1 VVAVAVGRVDPRA
14 SGALTGWFAFA
25 AIFSVLNY
33 AARFSG
39 PVPPKDVAYRWESSI
54 AAIVQFGFILVV
66 VLLIARGRNKRE
78 LFALRRPLSW
88 GRAASISI
96 AIIVGVFVMAQA
108 LAPFVDPE
116 AEQGLTPTYWDSGRI
131 AQFAAY
137 AFAVTIVGPIVEELV
152 FRGAGFSL
160 LEPFGQWTAIVVVGV
175 TFGLVHG
182 LLEGLPIITA
192 FGLGLAY
199 LRSRTQSLYPC
210 VLLHSAFNTV
220 ALIIGVT
227 T

>member
-1 VVAVAVGRVDPRA
+1 MGRVDQRT
-14 SGALTGWFAFA
+14 SGALIGWFAFA
-25 AIFSVLNY
+25 TIFSLLNY
-33 AARFSG
+33 SARFSG
-39 PVPPKDVAYRWESSI
+39 PEPPKDVAYRWESSI
-54 AAIVQFGFILVV
+54 AALVQYALILAI

-78 LFALRRPLSW
+78 FFALRRPISW
-88 GRAASISI
+88 GRATAISI
-96 AIIVGVFVMAQA
+96 AVIVGIFIMAQA

-116 AEQGLTPTYWDSGRI
+116 AEQGLTPTYWDADRI

-137 AFAVTIVGPIVEELV
+137 AVAVTIVGPIVEELV
-152 FRGAGFSL
+152 FRGAGFRL
-160 LEPFGQWTAIVVVGV
+160 LEPFGRWTAIVVVGV

-199 LRSRTQSLYPC
+199 LRSRTHSLYPC
-210 VLLHSAFNTV
+210 VLLHSAFNAV
-220 ALIIGVT
+220 ALAIGVT

>member
-1 VVAVAVGRVDPRA
+1 MGRVDHRV
-14 SGALTGWFAFA
+14 SGALIGWLAFLV
-25 AIFSVLNY
+25 IFSALNY
-33 AARFSG
+33 IARFSG
-39 PVPPKDVAYRWESSI
+39 PKPPKDVAYRWESSI
-54 AAIVQFGFILVV
+54 AALVQFALIFAI

-78 LFALRRPLSW
+78 FFALRPPTSW
-88 GRAASISI
+88 GRAATISI
-96 AIIVGVFVMAQA
+96 AVIIVIFLIAQG

-116 AEQGLTPTYWDSGRI
+116 AEQGLTPTYWDSDRI

-137 AFAVTIVGPIVEELV
+137 AFAVIVAGPIVEELV

-160 LEPFGQWTAIVVVGV
+160 LEPFGRWTAVLGVGV
-175 TFGLVHG
+175 AFGLAHG

-210 VLLHSAFNTV
+210 VLLHSAFNATALALGV
-220 ALIIGVT
+220 AT
-227 T
+227 

>member
-1 VVAVAVGRVDPRA
+1 MVALAVGRVDQRV
-14 SGALTGWFAFA
+14 SGALIGWFAFA
-25 AIFSVLNY
+25 ATFSVLNY

-39 PVPPKDVAYRWESSI
+39 PEPPKDVAYRWESSI
-54 AAIVQFGFILVV
+54 AAVVQFALILAI
-66 VLLIARGRNKRE
+66 VLLIARGREKRE
-78 LFALRRPLSW
+78 FFALRGPLSW
-88 GRAASISI
+88 GQAAAISI
-96 AIIVGVFVMAQA
+96 AVIVGILIMAQT

-116 AEQGLTPTYWDSGRI
+116 AEQGLTPTYWDPDRI

-137 AFAVTIVGPIVEELV
+137 AFAVTIAGPIVEELM

-160 LEPFGQWTAIVVVGV
+160 LEPFGKWTAIVAVGV

-182 LLEGLPIITA
+182 LLEGLPIIMA

-199 LRSRTQSLYPC
+199 LRSQTQSLYPC
-210 VLLHSAFNTV
+210 VLLHSAFNAT
-220 ALIIGVT
+220 ALVLGVT